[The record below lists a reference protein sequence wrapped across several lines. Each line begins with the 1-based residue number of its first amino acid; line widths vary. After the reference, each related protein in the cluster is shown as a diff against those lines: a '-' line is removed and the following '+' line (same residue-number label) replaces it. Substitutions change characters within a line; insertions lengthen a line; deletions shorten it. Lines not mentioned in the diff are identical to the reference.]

1 MLFWSLSKFEIIE
14 THMGWVGPSFMAIPY
29 YGKLKV
35 ILPKIYQVNSI
46 LHKMLKK
53 GLEINVKF
61 DQANGI

>member
-1 MLFWSLSKFEIIE
+1 
-14 THMGWVGPSFMAIPY
+14 MGWVGPSFMAIPY